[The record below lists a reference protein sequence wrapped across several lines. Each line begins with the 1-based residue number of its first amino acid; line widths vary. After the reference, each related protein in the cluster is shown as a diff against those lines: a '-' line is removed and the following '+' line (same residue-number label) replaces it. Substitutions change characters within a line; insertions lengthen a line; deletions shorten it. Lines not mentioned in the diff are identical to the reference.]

1 MSLCPDMRGFS
12 WVVSHQFIMS
22 TRGRAPRGTMPLQCP
37 IIRPAAC
44 HRARHPPPTSRTV
57 AQNVNNIHNKFVLSY
72 LLWME
77 VDLDPLHAPFQCQ
90 HKINCI
96 LYFAAFP
103 PRPARVS
110 ADHNISSH
118 LRGRGLHDKT
128 GEQRTVTQVN
138 NWSYCIFQ
146 IYRQFYWPWE
156 MQKVGW
162 LGNNDRVV
170 ALILWSSGKGQAR
183 IGKGWPLRW
192 KALTLEPLPRAY
204 TKVGCHLPTTHPPTR
219 TFNFT

>member
-12 WVVSHQFIMS
+12 CVVSYQFIMS
-22 TRGRAPRGTMPLQCP
+22 TRAGRRVAQCHCNAPLFAHHAIG
-37 IIRPAAC
+37 PAT
-44 HRARHPPPTSRTV
+44 HHPPQGQWHRMSIIYTT
-57 AQNVNNIHNKFVLSY
+57 NLSSHTI
-72 LLWME
+72 LLWKE
-77 VDLDPLHAPFQCQ
+77 SDPDPLHAPFQCQ

-128 GEQRTVTQVN
+128 GKQRTVTQVN

-156 MQKVGW
+156 LQKVGW

-170 ALILWSSGKGQAR
+170 ALIFISLKWQSNR
-183 IGKGWPLRW
+183 
-192 KALTLEPLPRAY
+192 
-204 TKVGCHLPTTHPPTR
+204 
-219 TFNFT
+219 